1 MSDYY
6 RQPIAVFGLIIPMV
20 VMVILTGAVLFYT
33 ASVRDQYAIK
43 KQKYDASLAAMR
55 QVKMLRA
62 QVQKNRSGLNA
73 WDQLLQNETRGT
85 FLEHWK
91 DASKAFSGKEL
102 TKSSRSWNNYS
113 EGLGKAVSQPS
124 SQVSMSFVGTF
135 RAMQTALMRLETTL
149 PTMQLD
155 SMDVKLDDR
164 GKGVHFST
172 THTVWTL
179 R

>member
-62 QVQKNRSGLNA
+62 QVQKNSGVLNA
-73 WDQLLQNETRGT
+73 WDQLLKSETRGT

-91 DASKAFSGKEL
+91 DAAKGFSGKEL
-102 TKSSRSWNNYS
+102 TKSSRSWVNYS
-113 EGLGKAVSQPS
+113 EGIGKGVSQAS
-124 SQVSMSFVGTF
+124 SQVSMSFVGTY
-135 RAMQTALMRLETTL
+135 RAMQTALMRLETAL

-155 SMDVKLDDR
+155 SMDAKIDGN

-172 THTVWTL
+172 THTVWAL
-179 R
+179 K

>member
-6 RQPIAVFGLIIPMV
+6 RQPIAVFGLIIPSA
-20 VMVILTGAVLFYT
+20 VMAILAGAVLFYT
-33 ASVRDQYAIK
+33 VSVKEQYALK

-62 QVQKNRSGLNA
+62 QVQQNRNSLNT
-73 WDQLLQNETRGT
+73 WDQLLQSETRGT

-91 DASKAFSGKEL
+91 NAAKGFSGKEL

-113 EGLGKAVSQPS
+113 DGLGKGVSQPS
-124 SQVSMSFVGTF
+124 SQVSMSFVGTY

-149 PTMQLD
+149 PMMQLD
-155 SMDVKLDDR
+155 SMDVKLDDN

-172 THTVWTL
+172 THTVWNL
-179 R
+179 K